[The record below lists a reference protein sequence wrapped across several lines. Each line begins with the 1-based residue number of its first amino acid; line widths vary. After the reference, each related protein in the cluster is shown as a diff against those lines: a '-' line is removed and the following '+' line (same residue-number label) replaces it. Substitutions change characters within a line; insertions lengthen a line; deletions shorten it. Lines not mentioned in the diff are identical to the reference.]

1 MAEGREGALQLGKG
15 VQVGK
20 SPQAAVVSAQSPPM
34 SMEGTVS
41 YLIPSRA
48 KGLMSNSSPGGP
60 GASREVTGH
69 TVPFPLRVSGQSSKG

>member
-34 SMEGTVS
+34 SMEGIVS